1 MGELWGIIQRY
12 LDRHATR
19 EAAFARQVGTTS
31 QNLSWWKQNG
41 LRRLPKKDLLAAVAR
56 QTGVPYE
63 TVLRAALT
71 DAGYLDPVTPA
82 PDGDAPAPA
91 TAPGPSPDLSEV
103 HAPRPED
110 NSGVASR
117 PAHAPSRSRVAG
129 GRGTRPPHRS

>member
-1 MGELWGIIQRY
+1 MGELWGIIQAY

-19 EAAFARQVGTTS
+19 EAAFARQVGTTP

-41 LRRLPKKDLLAAVAR
+41 LRRLPKPDLLAAVAR
-56 QTGVPYE
+56 QAGVPYE

-71 DAGYLDPVTPA
+71 DAGYLDPVKPESDDAFPT
-82 PDGDAPAPA
+82 APAPA
-91 TAPGPSPDLSEV
+91 PDLSEL

-110 NSGVASR
+110 NPGVAAR

-129 GRGTRPPHRS
+129 GRGTRPPHSS